1 MSCLWALRLT
11 ALLLT
16 LAASLTAAADEAAR
30 DPTALPA
37 ALRAALAP
45 PPAASAAST
54 DEPAPPAIRQVM
66 FSGGRAY
73 VVQRGRRYAVGESL
87 DGARI
92 ERITEQAVWLRKRGG
107 PLRREPLYGDVH
119 KRLPPAPAA
128 SSARPHKEKP

>member
-1 MSCLWALRLT
+1 MRRLPALPHG
-11 ALLLT
+11 ALLL
-16 LAASLTAAADEAAR
+16 LSAASFAAAADDVAR

-45 PPAASAAST
+45 PPAASAASS
-54 DEPAPPAIRQVM
+54 DEPAQPAIRQVM
-66 FSGGRAY
+66 FSQGRAY
-73 VVQRGRRYAVGESL
+73 VVQRGRRYAVGDSL

-92 ERITEQAVWLRKRGG
+92 ERITEQAVWLRERGG
-107 PLRREPLYGDVH
+107 PLRREPLYGDVN

>member
-1 MSCLWALRLT
+1 MRRLPALPT
-11 ALLLT
+11 CVLLLVM
-16 LAASLTAAADEAAR
+16 AASFTAAADDGAR

-45 PPAASAAST
+45 PPAASAASS
-54 DEPAPPAIRQVM
+54 DEAARPVIRHVM
-66 FSGGRAY
+66 FSEGRAY

-92 ERITEQAVWLRKRGG
+92 ERITEQAVWLRERGG